1 MAEGSN
7 LDDNGDYRPG
17 LRAIRELGIKSPLQ
31 EAGFTKREIRQL
43 SERLGLSTWNKPS
56 FACLASRF
64 SYGEKITPERLDM
77 VERSEQVLA
86 ELGFSQFRVRVHS
99 DLTRFEV
106 LPQEFEKLLRC
117 RERVCRELKELGFSY
132 ISMDLAGYRTGSM
145 NEPLCK

>member
-64 SYGEKITPERLDM
+64 VYGEKITPERLDM

-86 ELGFSQFRVRVHS
+86 
-99 DLTRFEV
+99 
-106 LPQEFEKLLRC
+106 
-117 RERVCRELKELGFSY
+117 
-132 ISMDLAGYRTGSM
+132 
-145 NEPLCK
+145 